1 MTIIT
6 TIIKAATIACR
17 HLLLGAFSGRGSH
30 TQMLPS
36 SVSSES
42 MVHAHRAFPAQE
54 LWDSLDCKL
63 TVGRI
68 CLSFLSLSY
77 TRTEVTLEEDCGELG
92 SQLPA
97 VEFQLL

>member
-6 TIIKAATIACR
+6 TIIQATTVACC
-17 HLLLGAFSGRGSH
+17 HLLLGTFSGRGSPAQ
-30 TQMLPS
+30 TLPS

-42 MVHAHRAFPAQE
+42 MVHTHTASPAQE

-92 SQLPA
+92 SQLTA
-97 VEFQLL
+97 VEFPLM